1 MEVKGIKALMKQFE
15 NMRDD
20 IDDDVDF
27 ILGKNAEEGVEIAQ
41 TNAKKVMNKGY
52 WTGNLA
58 RQIEAVKVGDL
69 HHRVISNA
77 HYSGYLEFG
86 TRYMSKAQFMFQTHQ
101 QLKKQVNEDLNR
113 LLNG

>member
-1 MEVKGIKALMKQFE
+1 METKGIAELMKKLQS
-15 NMRDD
+15 MHDD

-27 ILGKNAEEGVEIAQ
+27 ILEMNAKEGVRIAQ
-41 TNAKKVMNKGY
+41 TNAKEVMNKGY

-101 QLKKQVNEDLNR
+101 QLKKQVNKDLHR